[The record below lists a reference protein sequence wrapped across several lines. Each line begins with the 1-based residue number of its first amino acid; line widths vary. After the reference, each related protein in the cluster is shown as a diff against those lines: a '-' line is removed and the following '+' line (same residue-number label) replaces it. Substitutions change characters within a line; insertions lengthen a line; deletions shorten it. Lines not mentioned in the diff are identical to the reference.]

1 MQSKSDNPMDYSEL
15 LKLAQSPAGQQ
26 FIAALKQNQGQNL
39 NAAMAKAAMGD
50 YTQAK
55 QIINDFLSTPEAQ
68 ALMDQLR
75 R

>member
-1 MQSKSDNPMDYSEL
+1 MNPNPESSMDYTEL

-26 FIAALKQNQGQNL
+26 FLAALKQHQGQNL
-39 NAAMAKAAMGD
+39 NAAMTKAALGD

-55 QIINDFLSTPEAQ
+55 QVINDFLTTPEAK
-68 ALMDQLR
+68 ALLDQLR

>member
-1 MQSKSDNPMDYSEL
+1 MNPNQESAIDFQKL
-15 LKLAQSPAGQQ
+15 LKLAQSPAGQD
-26 FIAALKQNQGQNL
+26 FLAALKQHQGQNL

-55 QIINDFLSTPEAQ
+55 QVINDFLSTPEAN
-68 ALMDQLR
+68 ALLDKLR